1 MLVMYAG
8 FIVFVLAM
16 LALDLFVVN
25 RGAHEISIKRS
36 LFFTGFTVLLALAFT
51 GAIYWMYDH
60 HWLGLGVAVPQ
71 LKGDPV
77 DVPGSQAAVEF
88 ITGYLIEYSLSMDNI
103 FVIAVIFA
111 HFGIPAKHQ
120 HRVLFWGI
128 IGALLMRGVMIAVGA
143 TALLYAKWLIYVF
156 GAFLLYTGFKMLM
169 SKADEE
175 PDLEN
180 NWTVKLARRF
190 YPVTN
195 GLREQRFLVTENGVR
210 MMTPLFLTLLVVEAT
225 DVVFAVDSIPA
236 IFGITR
242 DPFIVFT
249 SNIFAILGLRSL
261 YFALSGAMA
270 AFKYVKVSLSLVLMF
285 VGAKMLLEAVHF
297 EIDKLLSLGIIAGLL
312 VGGVVASLLARP
324 KAAAATPA
332 QGTPEASPA
341 AANRTLASTAE
352 TADQSGQPSK
362 NFDK

>member
-1 MLVMYAG
+1 MLLMYAG
-8 FIVFVLAM
+8 FVVFVLAM

-36 LFFTGFTVLLALAFT
+36 LFFTGFTVFLALAFT

-111 HFGIPAKHQ
+111 HFCIPAKHQ

-128 IGALLMRGVMIAVGA
+128 IGALLMRGLMIAVGA

-156 GAFLLYTGFKMLM
+156 GAFLLYTGFKMLK
-169 SKADEE
+169 SKEDDA

-195 GLREQRFLVTENGVR
+195 GLREQHFLVTENGVR

-297 EIDKLLSLGIIAGLL
+297 EIDKLLSLGIIAGML
-312 VGGVVASLLARP
+312 VAGVAASLLARP
-324 KAAAATPA
+324 KATPTA
-332 QGTPEASPA
+332 QEQPSAPKAPECAQISNPIA
-341 AANRTLASTAE
+341 
-352 TADQSGQPSK
+352 ADQSGQPSK
-362 NFDK
+362 NLER